1 MAYIGLAR
9 PVIAVYHQTG
19 GKASYSG
26 GIRFGRAINVEISPQ
41 YEDVSEYG
49 DINDTDE
56 KQAFSYADISLNID
70 EIPEEAE
77 PVMFGHNASAGGIV
91 YGEDDCSG
99 FVGLGVRV
107 RKIKSGQIKYI
118 GIWLH
123 KAIFT
128 EDAQTYD
135 SKDESMKYGT
145 PTVKGKAVPDIEGNW
160 KTKKIFD
167 TAKEADSWIDE
178 LAGIEREE

>member
-9 PVIAVYHQTG
+9 PIIAVYRQTG

-26 GIRFGRAINVEISPQ
+26 GIRFGKAIKIEISPQ
-41 YEDVSEYG
+41 YEDASEYG

-56 KQAFSYADISLNID
+56 KQVFSCADVSLNTD

-77 PVMFGHNASAGGIV
+77 PVMFGHNAAANEIISS
-91 YGEDDCSG
+91 EDDCPG
-99 FVGLGVRV
+99 YVGLGVRV
-107 RKIKSGQIKYI
+107 RKIKGGQIKYI

-123 KAIFT
+123 KTMFT

-135 SKDESMKYGT
+135 TKDESVKYGT
-145 PTVKGKAVPDIEGNW
+145 PTIKGKAVPDVEGNW
-160 KTKKIFD
+160 RTKKTFD
-167 TAKEADSWIDE
+167 TAKEADSWINE